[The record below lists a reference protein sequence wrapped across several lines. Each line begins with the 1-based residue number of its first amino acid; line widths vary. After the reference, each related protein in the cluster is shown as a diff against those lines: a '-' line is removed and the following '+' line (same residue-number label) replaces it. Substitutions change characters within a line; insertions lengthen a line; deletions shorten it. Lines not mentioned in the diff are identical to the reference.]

1 MIFYYNLNHSYRYK
15 PLSITRRF
23 SMAHK
28 KIGILMAACVLF
40 GVCFV
45 SCATTSEANNKNST
59 TEKEMV
65 SEKDMKDEGTKDDE
79 MMKNDMSSDKD
90 MKDDKKS

>member
-1 MIFYYNLNHSYRYK
+1 
-15 PLSITRRF
+15 
-23 SMAHK
+23 MAHK

-40 GVCFV
+40 GGCFV
-45 SCATTSEANNKNST
+45 SCATTS
-59 TEKEMV
+59 
-65 SEKDMKDEGTKDDE
+65 DDE